1 IKRYPEQLT
10 QILEHLS
17 YFDMLNLAARIE
29 VPVMVSVGWKDTV
42 CMPETIYAAYNR
54 MKSAK
59 EIRDYPFSGHE
70 VNEHQKRE
78 GVLFVE
84 RIFNGE

>member
-1 IKRYPEQLT
+1 
-10 QILEHLS
+10 
-17 YFDMLNLAARIE
+17 MLNLAPRIKA
-29 VPVMVSVGWKDTV
+29 PVMVSVGWKDTV

-54 MKSAK
+54 IEANK

-70 VNEHQKRE
+70 VNEYQKRE
-78 GVLFVE
+78 AVLFLE